1 VEGVRSGPGSAVL
14 SDAGERL
21 SPPRALLSVFLSPEE
36 TFRAAGRGAGP
47 ALPLVLG
54 AALTALFSYFSIQ
67 PVLDVMARDPSMAL
81 SPDDLARV
89 SGTIRA
95 TRLLIVALVPAG
107 YLLRTVFV
115 SAVLWSSLQLRDV
128 DLPFAPLF
136 ACASYASAVKCLQAG
151 LVSLVTVLRAGWA
164 TSVRDLA
171 PRIGLNLAVPD
182 LPRPVDALLGTVNL
196 FDVWHLA
203 LLVVAVRVTT
213 GIATSRAVL
222 AVVPLWLVGTLLV
235 VGVAFLG

>member
-1 VEGVRSGPGSAVL
+1 MESLRAASGSEDLPDGGA
-14 SDAGERL
+14 RL
-21 SPPRALLSVFLSPEE
+21 SSPRALLSVFFSPEE

-54 AALTALFSYFSIQ
+54 AALTALFSYLSIQ
-67 PVLDVMARDPSMAL
+67 PVLDVMARDPSLTL

-95 TRLLIVALVPAG
+95 TRLLIAALVPAG
-107 YLLRTVFV
+107 YLLRSVFV
-115 SAVLWSSLQLRDV
+115 AAVLWSSLQLRDV
-128 DLPFAPLF
+128 DLPFARLF
-136 ACASYASAVKCLQAG
+136 ACVSYASAVKCLQSG
-151 LVSLVTVLRAGWA
+151 LVSLLTVLRAGWA
-164 TSVRDLA
+164 ASVRDLA
-171 PRIGLNLAVPD
+171 PRIGLNLAIPD
-182 LPRPVDALLGTVNL
+182 LSRPVDALLGTVNV
-196 FDVWHLA
+196 FDVWHLG